1 MLMTLFCDGVGLSGC
16 TPSDVTLI
24 FVIAIP
30 LLFLA
35 IWMLE
40 T

>member
-1 MLMTLFCDGVGLSGC
+1 MLMTLFCNGAALSGC
-16 TPSDVTLI
+16 TQFDVTLI

-40 T
+40 K